1 MRTFTS
7 ILYFGNIFYG
17 LCTVA
22 LSIETNL
29 QLGITLNRPPFYL
42 LIFLATVVYY
52 SRIYYKT
59 SFHFTGDERSA
70 WFARHRSL
78 IRVLLFTSSAAIAG
92 VIVYIVAKN
101 YPALLTLPPPLWLLL
116 LLVPLLGLLYTFPI
130 FSFRKLRHVGWLKP
144 FVIGFVWVGI
154 VTVFPVLFWH
164 VRNPGQP
171 AGSLILALIF
181 WLQNL
186 LFISSLAVVFDI
198 KDHASD
204 KAHGLITIPARLGV
218 SKTISLVIVPLAFL
232 SFVVL
237 YTFLQLQGRS
247 TAAVIVQLLPYVLLL
262 LCLQNISERKSLFFY
277 LAGIDGLMFLKGV
290 CGIISIIYL

>member
-1 MRTFTS
+1 MSTFTR
-7 ILYFGNIFYG
+7 ILYFGNVFYG

-52 SRIYYKT
+52 SRIYYNT

-70 WFARHRSL
+70 WFAKHRAL
-78 IRVLLFTSSAAIAG
+78 IRRILLTFSLAIAG
-92 VIVYIVAKN
+92 VIVYIAAKN
-101 YPALLTLPPPLWLLL
+101 YPALLTLSPTLWLLL
-116 LLVPLLGLLYTFPI
+116 FLVPIAGLLYTIPI

-154 VTVFPVLFWH
+154 VTLFPVLFWQ

-171 AGSLILALIF
+171 AGSLLPALIF
-181 WLQNL
+181 WFQNL

-198 KDHASD
+198 KDHTTD
-204 KAHGLITIPARLGV
+204 KAHGLITIPAKLGV
-218 SKTISLVIVPLAFL
+218 HNTVTLVVVPLAAL
-232 SFVVL
+232 SFIVL
-237 YTFLQLQGRS
+237 YVFLQLQGRS
-247 TAAVIVQLLPYVLLL
+247 FIVVGIQLIPYILLL
-262 LCLQNISERKSLFFY
+262 LCLRNISERKNLLFY
-277 LAGIDGLMFLKGV
+277 LAAIDGLMFLKGV
-290 CGIISIIYL
+290 CGILSITFL